1 MENIQSMKFAC
12 YIDLV
17 EYLTGIPRYTIQ
29 ASKSIE
35 RKSGGAV
42 LGLPD
47 PRAPARYILTLI
59 LYFDAHPFMPVKLCI
74 PPLSRYF
81 LQKK

>member
-1 MENIQSMKFAC
+1 MKFAC
-12 YIDLV
+12 HIDLV
-17 EYLTGIPRYTIQ
+17 EYLTGMPRYTIQ

-35 RKSGGAV
+35 RKSGEV
-42 LGLPD
+42 LGLPY
-47 PRAPARYILTLI
+47 PRAATRYILTLI
-59 LYFDAHPFMPVKLCI
+59 LYFDAHPFILVKLYI